1 MIGKITQGSNFQGC
15 INYLLG
21 KDKAEII
28 GGSLMFST
36 ALEFGEEFR
45 VMQNLTPAI
54 SKPVFHI
61 SISLNPQ
68 ESLSRGQWSEVA
80 DRYVREMGFTN
91 NQYLVVQH
99 HDRSHPHIHILANRI
114 DLNGK
119 SVNDWR
125 SKKRTEKIL
134 RGIEKDYDLEVLP
147 YSWEKADR
155 SKSTNQ
161 RYGQRTASAK
171 PVAETLQQ
179 VIDNAINYSTNLRDF
194 QAFLQFQGVE
204 VRLRD
209 GDLDL
214 GKASGISYR
223 WNGYCYKSSDLGSLY
238 SAGEVID
245 RLSRETIKSSV
256 IAERDFGV
264 LNDLTTFDSDLESA
278 GIYSVENNLE
288 NISRIAE
295 SESDIDFEEELEDEE
310 ELEM

>member
-21 KDKAEII
+21 KDGAEIV
-28 GGSLMFST
+28 GGNLLSTTPSELGKEFSI
-36 ALEFGEEFR
+36 AR
-45 VMQNLTPAI
+45 DLTPAI

-61 SISLNPQ
+61 SISLNHQ
-68 ESLSRGQWSEVA
+68 ESLSKEQWAEVA
-80 DRYVREMGFTN
+80 DRYVEEMGFTK

-99 HDRSHPHIHILANRI
+99 HDKSHEHIHILANR
-114 DLNGK
+114 LNLNCQAV
-119 SVNDWR
+119 SDWW

-134 RGIEKDYDLEVLP
+134 RGIEKDYGLEVLP

-161 RYGQRTASAK
+161 RYGQRTASVEPIAD
-171 PVAETLQQ
+171 TLQQ
-179 VIDNAINYSTNLRDF
+179 VIDKAINHSGNLRDF
-194 QAFLQFQGVE
+194 QAFLQFHGVE

-223 WNGYCYKSSDLGSLY
+223 WNNVCYKSSDLGSLY
-238 SAGEVID
+238 SASKIIEL
-245 RLSRETIKSSV
+245 LSREMTKSPV
-256 IAERDFGV
+256 ITERELGV
-264 LNDLTTFDSDLESA
+264 SNDLTALDSDLGSIE
-278 GIYSVENNLE
+278 IYNVED
-288 NISRIAE
+288 ISRIAE
-295 SESDIDFEEELEDEE
+295 SDSAIDFDFEEELEDEE

>member
-21 KDKAEII
+21 KDGAEIV
-28 GGSLMFST
+28 GGNLLST
-36 ALEFGEEFR
+36 STLELGEELGTTR
-45 VMQNLTPAI
+45 KLNPAV

-68 ESLSRGQWSEVA
+68 ESLSKEQWAEVA
-80 DRYVREMGFTN
+80 DRYIKEMGFTN

-99 HDRSHPHIHILANRI
+99 HDRSHQHIHILANRI
-114 DLNGK
+114 DLDGK

-134 RGIEKDYDLEVLP
+134 RGIEKDYGLEVLP

-161 RYGQRTASAK
+161 RYGQRTTSVE
-171 PVAETLQQ
+171 PIAETLQQ
-179 VIDNAINYSTNLRDF
+179 VIDKAINNSGNLRDF

-214 GKASGISYR
+214 GTASGISYR
-223 WNGYCYKSSDLGSLY
+223 WNNVCYKSSDLGSLY
-238 SAGEVID
+238 SASKVIEL
-245 RLSRETIKSSV
+245 LSREMTTSPV
-256 IAERDFGV
+256 IAERDLGV
-264 LNDLTTFDSDLESA
+264 SNDLTALDSDS
-278 GIYSVENNLE
+278 GSVEPHNVE
-288 NISRIAE
+288 DISIIAE
-295 SESDIDFEEELEDEE
+295 SEFAIDFEDEEELEDE
-310 ELEM
+310 LEM

>member
-1 MIGKITQGSNFQGC
+1 MIGKITNGGRFQGC
-15 INYLLG
+15 IDYLLG
-21 KDKAEII
+21 KDGAEII
-28 GGSLMFST
+28 GSTLFSTT
-36 ALEFGEEFR
+36 ALELGEEFR
-45 VMQNLTPAI
+45 MTRDLTPAV

-61 SISLNPQ
+61 SISLNPH
-68 ESLSRGQWSEVA
+68 ESLSKVQWSDVA
-80 DRYVREMGFTN
+80 DRYMKEMGFTN

-99 HDRSHPHIHILANRI
+99 HDRSHQHIHILANRI

-134 RGIEKDYDLEVLP
+134 REIEKDYGLEVLP

-161 RYGQRTASAK
+161 RYGQRVS
-171 PVAETLQQ
+171 VGESLQS
-179 VIDNAINYSTNLRDF
+179 VIDKAINNSTNLRDF
-194 QAFLQFQGVE
+194 QSFLQFFGVE

-223 WNGYCYKSSDLGSLY
+223 WNNVCYKSSDLGSLY

-245 RLSRETIKSSV
+245 RLSRNSSRSDV
-256 IAERDFGV
+256 ITERELGV
-264 LNDLTTFDSDLESA
+264 SNDLTSLDSDLESIE
-278 GIYSVENNLE
+278 IYKVANT
-288 NISRIAE
+288 SRIAE
-295 SESDIDFEEELEDEE
+295 SESIIDFESEEELEDED
-310 ELEM
+310 ELEL

>member
-15 INYLLG
+15 IDYLLG

-28 GGSLMFST
+28 GGSLLFTT
-36 ALEFGEEFR
+36 AREFGEEFR
-45 VMQNLTPAI
+45 VMQDLTPAV

-68 ESLSRGQWSEVA
+68 ESLSKEQWAEVA
-80 DRYVREMGFTN
+80 DRYIKEMGFTN

-99 HDRSHPHIHILANRI
+99 HDRSHQHIHILANRI

-134 RGIEKDYDLEVLP
+134 REIEKDYGLEVLP

-161 RYGQRTASAK
+161 RYGQRTPLVEPIAD
-171 PVAETLQQ
+171 TLQQ
-179 VIDNAINYSTNLRDF
+179 VIDKAINHSGNLRDF

-214 GKASGISYR
+214 GTASGISYR
-223 WNGYCYKSSDLGSLY
+223 WNNVCYKSSDLGSLY
-238 SAGEVID
+238 SASKVIEI
-245 RLSRETIKSSV
+245 LSREMTTSPV
-256 IAERDFGV
+256 ITERDLGV
-264 LNDLTTFDSDLESA
+264 SNDLTSLDSDLGSIE
-278 GIYSVENNLE
+278 IHNVED
-288 NISRIAE
+288 ISIIAE
-295 SESDIDFEEELEDEE
+295 SVSAIDFEDEE

>member
-21 KDKAEII
+21 KAGAEIV
-28 GGSLMFST
+28 GGNLLSTSTLELGGEFSMT
-36 ALEFGEEFR
+36 R
-45 VMQNLTPAI
+45 DLTPAV

-68 ESLSRGQWSEVA
+68 ESLSKEQWAEVA
-80 DRYVREMGFTN
+80 DRYIKEMGFTN

-99 HDRSHPHIHILANRI
+99 HDRSHQHIHILANRI

-134 RGIEKDYDLEVLP
+134 RGIEKDYGLEVLP

-161 RYGQRTASAK
+161 RYGQRIPSEKAVT
-171 PVAETLQQ
+171 ETLQQ
-179 VIDNAINYSTNLRDF
+179 VIDKAINNSGNLRDF

-223 WNGYCYKSSDLGSLY
+223 WNNVCYKSSDLGSLY
-238 SAGEVID
+238 SASKIIEL
-245 RLSRETIKSSV
+245 LSREMTKSPV
-256 IAERDFGV
+256 ITERDLGV
-264 LNDLTTFDSDLESA
+264 SNDLTALDSDLGSIE
-278 GIYSVENNLE
+278 IHNVED
-288 NISRIAE
+288 ISIIAE
-295 SESDIDFEEELEDEE
+295 SESAIDFEEELEDEE

>member
-21 KDKAEII
+21 KDGAEIV
-28 GGSLMFST
+28 GGNLLSTTPSELGGEFSMT
-36 ALEFGEEFR
+36 R
-45 VMQNLTPAI
+45 DLTPAV

-68 ESLSRGQWSEVA
+68 ESLSKEQWAEVA
-80 DRYVREMGFTN
+80 DQYIKEMGFTN

-99 HDRSHPHIHILANRI
+99 HDRSHQHIHILANRI

-134 RGIEKDYDLEVLP
+134 RGIEKDYGLEVLP

-161 RYGQRTASAK
+161 RYGQRIPSEKAVT
-171 PVAETLQQ
+171 ETLQQ
-179 VIDNAINYSTNLRDF
+179 VIDKAINNSGNLRDF

-214 GKASGISYR
+214 GTASGISYR
-223 WNGYCYKSSDLGSLY
+223 WNNVCYKSSDLGSLY
-238 SAGEVID
+238 SASKVIEL
-245 RLSRETIKSSV
+245 LSREMTTSPV
-256 IAERDFGV
+256 ITERDLGV
-264 LNDLTTFDSDLESA
+264 SNDLTALDSDS
-278 GIYSVENNLE
+278 GSVEPHN
-288 NISRIAE
+288 
-295 SESDIDFEEELEDEE
+295 EEELEDEE

>member
-15 INYLLG
+15 IDYLLG

-28 GGSLMFST
+28 GGSLLFTT
-36 ALEFGEEFR
+36 AREFGEEFR
-45 VMQNLTPAI
+45 VMQDLTPAV

-68 ESLSRGQWSEVA
+68 ESLSKEQWAEVA
-80 DRYVREMGFTN
+80 DRYIKEMGFTN

-99 HDRSHPHIHILANRI
+99 HDRSHQHIHILANRI

-134 RGIEKDYDLEVLP
+134 REIEKDYGLEVLP

-161 RYGQRTASAK
+161 RYGQRTPLVEPIAD
-171 PVAETLQQ
+171 TLQQ
-179 VIDNAINYSTNLRDF
+179 VIDKAINHSGNLRDF

-214 GKASGISYR
+214 GTASGISYR
-223 WNGYCYKSSDLGSLY
+223 WNNVCYKSSDLGSLY
-238 SAGEVID
+238 SASKVIEL
-245 RLSRETIKSSV
+245 LSREMTTSPV
-256 IAERDFGV
+256 IAERDFDIS
-264 LNDLTTFDSDLESA
+264 NDLTSLDSDLESIE
-278 GIYSVENNLE
+278 IYNAV
-288 NISRIAE
+288 NISRIV
-295 SESDIDFEEELEDEE
+295 ESDSAIDFEYEEELE
-310 ELEM
+310 L

>member
-15 INYLLG
+15 IDYLLG

-28 GGSLMFST
+28 GGSLLFST
-36 ALEFGEEFR
+36 AREFGEEFC
-45 VMQNLTPAI
+45 VMEDLTPAV

-68 ESLSRGQWSEVA
+68 ESLSKEQWAEVA
-80 DRYVREMGFTN
+80 DRYIKEMGFTN

-99 HDRSHPHIHILANRI
+99 HDRSHQHIHILANRI

-134 RGIEKDYDLEVLP
+134 REIEKDYGLQVLP

-161 RYGQRTASAK
+161 RYGQRIPSEKAVT
-171 PVAETLQQ
+171 ETLQQ
-179 VIDNAINYSTNLRDF
+179 VIDKAINNSGNLRDF

-209 GDLDL
+209 GNLDL
-214 GKASGISYR
+214 GTASGISYR
-223 WNGYCYKSSDLGSLY
+223 WNNVCYKSSDLGSLY
-238 SAGEVID
+238 SASKVIEL
-245 RLSRETIKSSV
+245 LSREMTTSPV
-256 IAERDFGV
+256 ITERDFSMS
-264 LNDLTTFDSDLESA
+264 NDLTALDSGLGSIETHN
-278 GIYSVENNLE
+278 VED
-288 NISRIAE
+288 ISIIAE
-295 SESDIDFEEELEDEE
+295 SESAIDFEDEE
-310 ELEM
+310 ELEDDEELEM

>member
-1 MIGKITQGSNFQGC
+1 MIGKITQGSSFQGC
-15 INYLLG
+15 VNYLLG
-21 KDKAEII
+21 KDGAEVI
-28 GGSLMFST
+28 GGNLLSAST
-36 ALEFGEEFR
+36 LELGEELSMTR
-45 VMQNLTPAI
+45 KLNPAI

-68 ESLSRGQWSEVA
+68 ESLSKEQWAEVA
-80 DRYVREMGFTN
+80 DQYIKEMGFTN

-99 HDRSHPHIHILANRI
+99 HDRSHQHIHILANRI
-114 DLNGK
+114 DLDGK

-134 RGIEKDYDLEVLP
+134 RGIEKDYGLEVLP

-161 RYGQRTASAK
+161 RYGQRTPSVEPIAD
-171 PVAETLQQ
+171 TLQQ
-179 VIDNAINYSTNLRDF
+179 VIDKAINNSGNLRDF

-214 GKASGISYR
+214 GTASGISYR
-223 WNGYCYKSSDLGSLY
+223 WNNVCYKSSDLGSLY
-238 SAGEVID
+238 SASKIIEL
-245 RLSRETIKSSV
+245 LSREMTKSPV
-256 IAERDFGV
+256 ITKRELGV
-264 LNDLTTFDSDLESA
+264 SNDLTALDSDLGSIE
-278 GIYSVENNLE
+278 IHNVED
-288 NISRIAE
+288 ISIIAE
-295 SESDIDFEEELEDEE
+295 SESAIDFEEGLEDEE

>member
-15 INYLLG
+15 IDYLLG

-28 GGSLMFST
+28 GGSLLFTT
-36 ALEFGEEFR
+36 AREFGEEFR
-45 VMQNLTPAI
+45 VMQDLTPTV
-54 SKPVFHI
+54 SQPVFHI

-68 ESLSRGQWSEVA
+68 ESLSKEQWAEVA
-80 DRYVREMGFTN
+80 DRYIKEMGFTN

-99 HDRSHPHIHILANRI
+99 HDRSHQHIHILANRI

-134 RGIEKDYDLEVLP
+134 RGIEKDYGLEVLP

-161 RYGQRTASAK
+161 RYGQRTPSVEPIAD
-171 PVAETLQQ
+171 TLQQ
-179 VIDNAINYSTNLRDF
+179 VIDKAINNSGNLRDF

-214 GKASGISYR
+214 GTASGISYR
-223 WNGYCYKSSDLGSLY
+223 WNNVCYKSSDLGSLY
-238 SAGEVID
+238 SASKIIEL
-245 RLSRETIKSSV
+245 LSREMTTSPV
-256 IAERDFGV
+256 ITERDLGV
-264 LNDLTTFDSDLESA
+264 SNDLTALDSDLGSIE
-278 GIYSVENNLE
+278 IHNVED
-288 NISRIAE
+288 ISIIAE
-295 SESDIDFEEELEDEE
+295 SESAIDFEEELEDEE

>member
-1 MIGKITQGSNFQGC
+1 MIGKITQGGRFQGC
-15 INYLLG
+15 IDYLLG
-21 KDKAEII
+21 KDGAEII
-28 GGSLMFST
+28 GSTLFSTT
-36 ALEFGEEFR
+36 ALELGEEFR
-45 VMQNLTPAI
+45 MTRDLTPAV

-68 ESLSRGQWSEVA
+68 ESLSKEQWAEVA
-80 DRYVREMGFTN
+80 DQYVEKMGFTN

-99 HDRSHPHIHILANRI
+99 HDRSHQHIHILANRI

-134 RGIEKDYDLEVLP
+134 RGIEKDYGLEVLP

-161 RYGQRTASAK
+161 RYGQRVSVGE
-171 PVAETLQQ
+171 PLQS
-179 VIDNAINYSTNLRDF
+179 VIDKAINNSTNLRDF
-194 QAFLQFQGVE
+194 QTFLQFFGVE

-223 WNGYCYKSSDLGSLY
+223 WNNVCYKSSDLGSLY
-238 SAGEVID
+238 SAGEVIV
-245 RLSRETIKSSV
+245 RLSRHSSRSAV
-256 IAERDFGV
+256 IAERDLGV
-264 LNDLTTFDSDLESA
+264 SNDLTSLDSDLESIE
-278 GIYSVENNLE
+278 IYKVANTSK
-288 NISRIAE
+288 IAE
-295 SESDIDFEEELEDEE
+295 SESAIDFECEEELEDDE
-310 ELEM
+310 ELEL

>member
-45 VMQNLTPAI
+45 VMQNLTPAV

-68 ESLSRGQWSEVA
+68 ESLSRRQWSEVA
-80 DRYVREMGFTN
+80 DRYVEKMGFTN

-99 HDRSHPHIHILANRI
+99 HDQSHQHIHILANRI

-134 RGIEKDYDLEVLP
+134 REIEKDYGLEVLP

-161 RYGQRTASAK
+161 RYGQRTPS
-171 PVAETLQQ
+171 VESIGDTLQQ
-179 VIDNAINYSTNLRDF
+179 VIDKAINNSGNLRDF
-194 QAFLQFQGVE
+194 QAFLQFHGVE

-223 WNGYCYKSSDLGSLY
+223 WNNVCYKSSDLGSLY
-238 SAGEVID
+238 SASKVIEL
-245 RLSRETIKSSV
+245 LSRDMTTSPV
-256 IAERDFGV
+256 IAERDFDV
-264 LNDLTTFDSDLESA
+264 SNDLTSLDSDLGSIETHN
-278 GIYSVENNLE
+278 VED
-288 NISRIAE
+288 ISIIAE
-295 SESDIDFEEELEDEE
+295 SESAIDFEDEELEDEE

>member
-1 MIGKITQGSNFQGC
+1 MIGKITQGSSFQGC
-15 INYLLG
+15 VNYLLG
-21 KDKAEII
+21 KDGAEVI
-28 GGSLMFST
+28 GGNLLSAST
-36 ALEFGEEFR
+36 LELGEELSMTR
-45 VMQNLTPAI
+45 KLNPAI

-68 ESLSRGQWSEVA
+68 ESLSKDQWAEVA
-80 DRYVREMGFTN
+80 DRYIKEMGFTN

-99 HDRSHPHIHILANRI
+99 HDRSHQHIHILANRI

-134 RGIEKDYDLEVLP
+134 RGIEKDYGLEVLP

-161 RYGQRTASAK
+161 RYGQRIPSEKAVT
-171 PVAETLQQ
+171 ETLQQ
-179 VIDNAINYSTNLRDF
+179 VIDKAINNSGNLRDF

-214 GKASGISYR
+214 GTASGISYR
-223 WNGYCYKSSDLGSLY
+223 WNNVCYKSSDLGSLY
-238 SAGEVID
+238 SASKIIEL
-245 RLSRETIKSSV
+245 LSREMTKSPV
-256 IAERDFGV
+256 ITERELGV
-264 LNDLTTFDSDLESA
+264 SNDLTALDSDLGSIE
-278 GIYSVENNLE
+278 IHNVED
-288 NISRIAE
+288 ISIIAE
-295 SESDIDFEEELEDEE
+295 SESAIDFEEELEDEE